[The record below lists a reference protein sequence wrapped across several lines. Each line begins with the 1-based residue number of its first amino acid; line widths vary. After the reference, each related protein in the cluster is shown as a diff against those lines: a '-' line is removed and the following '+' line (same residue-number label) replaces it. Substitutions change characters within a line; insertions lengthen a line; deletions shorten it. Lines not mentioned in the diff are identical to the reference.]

1 LSIIKCYAQEVVG
14 DMVFLNAEVPA
25 VRSKLGPSST
35 ATLYI
40 NLEAF
45 AAYEIK
51 PPIAN
56 WHALCMVEELG

>member
-1 LSIIKCYAQEVVG
+1 
-14 DMVFLNAEVPA
+14 MVFLNAEVPA